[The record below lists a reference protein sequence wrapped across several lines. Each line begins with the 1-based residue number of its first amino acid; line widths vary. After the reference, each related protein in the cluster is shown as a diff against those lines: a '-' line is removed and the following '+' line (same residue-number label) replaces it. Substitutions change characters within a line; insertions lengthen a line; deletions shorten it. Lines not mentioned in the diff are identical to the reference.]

1 MSIKWRLKEI
11 MARYNIKGVHLAH
24 KLDISANAMSTVRN
38 AKTMPRIDGMA
49 LTLLCNA
56 LNELA
61 EDLEKPITPASL
73 IDYQQDPMTPLEAEK
88 SFSVIKRRKA
98 KKQQASSAEMGNDPN
113 LKLIA
118 KNRGVA

>member
-1 MSIKWRLKEI
+1 
-11 MARYNIKGVHLAH
+11 MARYSIKGVDLAK
-24 KLDISANAMSTVRN
+24 KLDISTNAMSGLRN
-38 AKTMPRIDGMA
+38 AKTMPRIDGIG
-49 LTLLCNA
+49 LNLLCNA

-61 EDLEKPITPASL
+61 KDLEKPVTPAAL